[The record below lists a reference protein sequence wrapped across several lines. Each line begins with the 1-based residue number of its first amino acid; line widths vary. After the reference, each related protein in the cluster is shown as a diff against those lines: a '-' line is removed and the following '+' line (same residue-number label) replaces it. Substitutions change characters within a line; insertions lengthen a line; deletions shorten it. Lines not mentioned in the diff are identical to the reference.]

1 MITFEKITPTCS
13 NVYLIDQ
20 RYCLKDSLDI
30 INYNFL
36 TLSES
41 ISSLYIQQNN
51 WYDIYTLVSQ
61 YSARW
66 LTTASNVKQ
75 FSAAWIDL
83 STTVSK
89 LSSSWNKHIQL
100 YYPQMID
107 FTVWYSKTSIQQ
119 ISLIKN
125 WLDVNF
131 NPIYYTDDQMV
142 NVLIYLNQET
152 SFSFKFNR
160 SLYEPCIPNG
170 GGGSLSCSGC
180 PKPSRGCN
188 HHGGLAGY
196 GPCTNAYDKCT
207 IINSSA
213 TSVPVACQGGGSK
226 QLSIGLKRDVIEK
239 TTCRTI
245 NMKFKNINNVWIN
258 I

>member
-107 FTVWYSKTSIQQ
+107 LTVWYAKTSPQK

-131 NPIYYTDDQMV
+131 NPVYYTDDQVV
-142 NVLIYLNQET
+142 NVLKYLNQEKT
-152 SFSFKFNR
+152 FSFQFNR
-160 SLYEPCIPNG
+160 SFYEPCTPNG
-170 GGGSLSCSGC
+170 GGASLSCNSC
-180 PKPSRGCN
+180 PRPHHGCN
-188 HHGGLAGY
+188 HHGGAAGY
-196 GPCTNAYDKCT
+196 GACDNAFTHCGGPTTKTVLDPC
-207 IINSSA
+207 
-213 TSVPVACQGGGSK
+213 P
-226 QLSIGLKRDVIEK
+226 DVSFHLLTMVVKMECEQEK
-239 TTCRTI
+239 WK
-245 NMKFKNINNVWIN
+245 M
-258 I
+258 